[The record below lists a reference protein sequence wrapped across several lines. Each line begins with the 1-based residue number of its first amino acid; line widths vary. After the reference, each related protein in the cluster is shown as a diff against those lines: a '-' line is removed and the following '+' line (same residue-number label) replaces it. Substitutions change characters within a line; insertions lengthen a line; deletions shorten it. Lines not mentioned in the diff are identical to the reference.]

1 MIGLTARFAN
11 LIKAYQGGLVSFRN
25 VAFFQLEEFQGIDK
39 NDPRSYAYRL
49 YEAFFKHVDVVPQN
63 VYFLNGVARDY
74 LNECALFENA
84 IAEHGGIQLFIA
96 NVNSEASIGG
106 NPPGSSLSSRTRQKK
121 ITVSNLHD
129 RSYSRN
135 GIGDYEACP
144 QCGDIE
150 SYFVLTMGIGNIM
163 DSHEVVALF
172 LGRHCARALHRV
184 VEEPVANMYPAS
196 ILQYHEHVII
206 VCDRFSTSTL
216 KYTSVE
222 YFVGLRDNYNV
233 VNHLESE
240 ISFRGTCDNA
250 IDEIVATPLADLR
263 CESPVEEIEEDPEH
277 RRSFLGCS
285 NRVESVEEVV
295 DC

>member
-1 MIGLTARFAN
+1 MTELTPRFEN
-11 LIKAYQGGLVSFRN
+11 LIKAYQHGLVSVHN

-49 YEAFFKHVDVVPQN
+49 YEVFFKHVDVVPQN
-63 VYFLNGVARDY
+63 VYFLNGVARDS
-74 LNECALFENA
+74 LNECALFEKSITEN
-84 IAEHGGIQLFIA
+84 GGIQLFIA

-135 GIGDYEACP
+135 GIGDYEECP
-144 QCGDIE
+144 DCGDNIE
-150 SYFVLTMGIGNIM
+150 SYFVLTMGIGNVI

-184 VEEPVANMYPAS
+184 VEEPIANMYPAS
-196 ILQYHEHVII
+196 ILQSHEHAVI

-222 YFVGLRDNYNV
+222 YFVGLCDNYNV

-240 ISFRGTCDNA
+240 ISFRGICR
-250 IDEIVATPLADLR
+250 E
-263 CESPVEEIEEDPEH
+263 
-277 RRSFLGCS
+277 
-285 NRVESVEEVV
+285 
-295 DC
+295 